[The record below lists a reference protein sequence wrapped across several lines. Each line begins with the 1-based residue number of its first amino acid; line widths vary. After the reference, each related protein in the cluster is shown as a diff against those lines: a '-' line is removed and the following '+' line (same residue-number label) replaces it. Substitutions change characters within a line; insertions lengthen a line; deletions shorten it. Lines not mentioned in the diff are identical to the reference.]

1 MKHHIFP
8 KQMSKEGITK
18 DQKEFSDNVNQ
29 NTAHQNLGEGS
40 EDSVRKI
47 LVTNSYV
54 CSSDKGAG
62 KHHNFIP

>member
-29 NTAHQNLGEGS
+29 NTAH
-40 EDSVRKI
+40 
-47 LVTNSYV
+47 
-54 CSSDKGAG
+54 
-62 KHHNFIP
+62 